1 MNFATMW
8 QAACD
13 TVSVVGH
20 SDRPQIHSVA
30 RQRNLKVKT
39 RHSVMQIV
47 AGALLA
53 AGVLAAGLGAGTGQT
68 SIVYG
73 PGSCPVG
80 HYCGLLGR

>member
-1 MNFATMW
+1 LSVTAIGPRFTRW
-8 QAACD
+8 QD
-13 TVSVVGH
+13 KGN
-20 SDRPQIHSVA
+20 I
-30 RQRNLKVKT
+30 KVKT

-68 SIVYG
+68 STVYG